1 MKILIDN
8 GHGSNT
14 PGKCSP
20 DRRYHEW
27 SYTRQ
32 IAAAIVRQLKHSG
45 YDADLLVPEDY
56 DVSLRAR
63 VERANTWCRQ
73 LGKKN
78 VSLVSIHTNA
88 AGNARQWMTA
98 RGWCCYTSRGQ
109 TAGDRL
115 ATCLYEAASLYL
127 PGHKIRKDY
136 SDGDPDWESDFYIL
150 KNTLCPS
157 ALSEN
162 LFHDNPQDLAF
173 LESAP
178 GRQAIIDLHVRGII
192 DYANEF
198 YK

>member
-14 PGKCSP
+14 LGKCSP
-20 DRRYHEW
+20 DRRFHEW

-32 IAAAIVRQLKHSG
+32 IAAAIVRQLKYSG

-63 VERANTWCRQ
+63 
-73 LGKKN
+73 
-78 VSLVSIHTNA
+78 
-88 AGNARQWMTA
+88 
-98 RGWCCYTSRGQ
+98 GWCCYTSRGQ
-109 TAGDRL
+109 TAGDHL
-115 ATCLYEAASLYL
+115 ATCLYEAASLCL
-127 PGHKIRKDY
+127 PGHKIRNDY
-136 SDGDPDWESDFYIL
+136 SDGDPDWESDFTIL
-150 KNTLCPS
+150 KNTLCVS

-173 LESAP
+173 LESSF

-192 DYANEF
+192 DYVQFASR
-198 YK
+198 

>member
-32 IAAAIVRQLKHSG
+32 IAAAIVRQLKYAG

-56 DVSLRAR
+56 DVSLRTR

-78 VSLVSIHTNA
+78 VCLISIHTNA
-88 AGNARQWMTA
+88 AGNGRQWMNA

-109 TAGDRL
+109 TA
-115 ATCLYEAASLYL
+115 L
-127 PGHKIRKDY
+127 PPACMKQ
-136 SDGDPDWESDFYIL
+136 L
-150 KNTLCPS
+150 PS
-157 ALSEN
+157 T
-162 LFHDNPQDLAF
+162 F
-173 LESAP
+173 
-178 GRQAIIDLHVRGII
+178 QAISFGKTIPTEIRTG
-192 DYANEF
+192 NPTSTS
-198 YK
+198 

>member
-32 IAAAIVRQLKHSG
+32 IAAAIVRQLKYSG

-78 VSLVSIHTNA
+78 VCLISIHTNA
-88 AGNARQWMTA
+88 AGNGRQWMNA

-115 ATCLYEAASLYL
+115 ATCLYEAASLHL

-136 SDGDPDWESDFYIL
+136 SDGDPDWESDFTIL
-150 KNTLCPS
+150 KNTLCAA

-162 LFHDNPQDLAF
+162 LFHDNADDLAF
-173 LESAP
+173 LESVP
-178 GRQAIIDLHVRGII
+178 GRQAIIGLHVRGII
-192 DYANEF
+192 SFVNAYS
-198 YK
+198 K